1 MTDTQCLFVTMMG
14 SELLSYTHLLSKIQR
29 VSIDVWNSGT
39 LRIRFMGK
47 EMERFPGL
55 RSFQTR
61 GGATT
66 NKPVDGRLV
75 WSMEFLCWPGAR
87 CGNQSLLLGN
97 KKVHNPIPLQRFQSA
112 ISPGLRGK
120 STKKLLAAPGESNDG
135 HPGTQAGLS
144 LEYMNTIFIDF
155 CS

>member
-1 MTDTQCLFVTMMG
+1 MEDWCG
-14 SELLSYTHLLSKIQR
+14 P
-29 VSIDVWNSGT
+29 WNSYVGQ
-39 LRIRFMGK
+39 
-47 EMERFPGL
+47 ERDVE
-55 RSFQTR
+55 TR
-61 GGATT
+61 ACC
-66 NKPVDGRLV
+66 
-75 WSMEFLCWPGAR
+75 SE
-87 CGNQSLLLGN
+87 N